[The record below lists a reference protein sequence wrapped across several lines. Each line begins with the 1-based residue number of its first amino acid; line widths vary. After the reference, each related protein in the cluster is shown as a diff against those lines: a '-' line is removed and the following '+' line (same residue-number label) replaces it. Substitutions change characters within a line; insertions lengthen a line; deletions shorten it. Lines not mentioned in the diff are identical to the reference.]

1 MLDGLQ
7 HVLLRRLLSFSAEE
21 ELIQNKVGLLKVE
34 DDVQLTHLRRQ
45 RQIRA
50 DSRPTK
56 TT

>member
-56 TT
+56 TA